1 MSDANTSSTRRTFV
15 KTTTAAATTAAVAG
29 FPHIGRA
36 EIGSSNTIK
45 VGLIGCGG
53 RGTGAATQ
61 ALKADDK
68 VKLWAMAD
76 AFPEKIDGPLE
87 TLGAAFGKERVEVE
101 NKRKFTGLDAY
112 KELIDSDVDV
122 VLMATPPGYRPM
134 MLRAAIEAG
143 KHVFAEKPMAIDMA
157 GIHHLMETA
166 KIADE
171 KNLAIQHGYCWR
183 YSPANRVGFAKAHS
197 GDLGRITNFMGTYL
211 GGTVRALA
219 PDAKKPEGMG
229 DVEWQLR
236 NWINFE
242 WLSGGPLLEQCIHAV
257 DKMAWAMND
266 VAPVAAFGNGGRA
279 QRRDAGNVY
288 DNYSIVYEYPNNVF
302 CTIEQRQY
310 RDCFNENVSRIVC
323 EDGTV
328 IGPWKVSVK
337 DAEGKTTWKYRP
349 EKGVEQNMY
358 QTCHNEFFAN
368 LRAGKIVNSGEF
380 MAKSTALGILGREAA
395 HTGQRITW
403 DQLWATKEDQA
414 PNNPPMNAEMPIPAP
429 PVPGLDRLVE
439 A

>member
-1 MSDANTSSTRRTFV
+1 MSEPTPASRRNFL
-15 KTTTAAATTAAVAG
+15 KTTTAAGTATAVAG

-61 ALKADDK
+61 ALKADNN

-76 AFPEKIDGPLE
+76 AFEEKVDKPLQ
-87 TLGAAFGKERVEVE
+87 TLEAAFGKERVEVD
-101 NKRKFTGLDAY
+101 NKRKFVGLDAY
-112 KELIDSDVDV
+112 QKLIESDVDV

-171 KNLAIQHGYCWR
+171 KKLAIQHGYCWR
-183 YSPANRVGFAKAHS
+183 YSPANRIAFGKAL
-197 GDLGRITNFMGTYL
+197 GGELGRITGFIGTYL

-219 PDAKKPEGMG
+219 PDATKPEGMG

-236 NWINFE
+236 QWINFE

-266 VAPVAAFGNGGRA
+266 VAPVAAFGNGGRG

-288 DNYSIVYEYPNNVF
+288 DNYSITYEYPGNVF
-302 CTIEQRQY
+302 CQIQQRQY
-310 RDCFNENVSRIVC
+310 KDCFNENVSRIIC

-328 IGPWKVSVK
+328 IGPWQVSTK
-337 DAEGKTTWKYRP
+337 DAKGKTTWKYRP
-349 EKGVEQNMY
+349 DPDVEQNMY

-368 LRAGKIVNSGEF
+368 LRAGKIINSCEF

-403 DQLWATKEDQA
+403 DELWATKEDQA
-414 PNNPPMNAEMPIPAP
+414 PDNPPMDAKMPIPAP
-429 PVPGLDRLVE
+429 PVPGIDKLVT

>member
-1 MSDANTSSTRRTFV
+1 MSDSTNSSRRKFI
-15 KTTTAAATTAAVAG
+15 KTTTAAGTTAAVAG
-29 FPHIGRA
+29 FPHIGRS

-45 VGLIGCGG
+45 IGLIGCGG
-53 RGTGAATQ
+53 RGTGAANQ
-61 ALKADDK
+61 ALAADK
-68 VKLWAMAD
+68 NVKLWAMAD
-76 AFPEKIDGPLE
+76 AFPEKIDSPLE
-87 TLGAAFGKERVEVE
+87 TLSAKYGKERVEVP
-101 NKRKFTGLDAY
+101 KARQFIGMDAY
-112 KELIDSDVDV
+112 KQLAESEVDV

-166 KIADE
+166 KIATE
-171 KNLAIQHGYCWR
+171 KKLAIQHGYCWR
-183 YSPANRVGFAKAHS
+183 YSPANRVGFGKAL
-197 GDLGRITNFMGTYL
+197 GGELGRITSFVGTYL

-219 PDAKKPEGMG
+219 PEAVKPEGMG

-236 NWINFE
+236 HWINFE

-257 DKMAWAMND
+257 DKLAWAMGD
-266 VAPVAAFGNGGRA
+266 VAPVAAFGNGGRG

-288 DNYSIVYEYPNNVF
+288 DNYSITYEYPDNVF
-302 CTIEQRQY
+302 CQIQQRQY
-310 RDCFNENVSRIVC
+310 KDSFNENVSRIIC
-323 EDGTV
+323 ENGTL
-328 IGPWKVSVK
+328 IGPWKVSIK
-337 DAEGKTTWKYRP
+337 DAKGKTTWRYRA

-368 LRAGKIVNSGEF
+368 LRAGKIVNSAEF
-380 MAKSTALGILGREAA
+380 MARSTALGILGREAA

-403 DQLWATKEDQA
+403 DDLWASKEDQA
-414 PNNPPMNAEMPIPAP
+414 PDNPPLDAKMPIPAP
-429 PVPGLDRLVE
+429 PIPGIDKLVQ

>member
-1 MSDANTSSTRRTFV
+1 MSDSTNSTRRNFV
-15 KTTTAAATTAAVAG
+15 KTTTAATTATAVAG

-61 ALKADDK
+61 ALKSDDK

-76 AFPEKIDGPLE
+76 AFPEKIEGPLK
-87 TLGAAFGKERVEVE
+87 TLGATFGKERVEVAK
-101 NKRKFTGLDAY
+101 NRQFTGLNAFE
-112 KELIDSDVDV
+112 KLAASDVDV

-134 MLRAAIEAG
+134 MLRKCIEAG

-171 KNLAIQHGYCWR
+171 KKLAIQHGYCWR
-183 YSPANRVGFAKAHS
+183 YSPANRVGFAKAH
-197 GDLGRITNFMGTYL
+197 GGEMGRITSFVGTYL

-219 PDAKKPEGMG
+219 PDATKPEGMS

-236 NWINFE
+236 HWINFE
-242 WLSGGPLLEQCIHAV
+242 WLSGGPLMEQCIHAV
-257 DKMAWAMND
+257 DKMAWAMGD
-266 VAPVAAFGNGGRA
+266 AAPVAAFGNGGRG

-288 DNYSIVYEYPNNVF
+288 DNYSVTYEYPGNTF
-302 CTIEQRQY
+302 CQIQQRQY
-310 RDCFNENVSRIVC
+310 NNSFNENVSRIIC

-328 IGPWKVSVK
+328 IGPWRVSTK
-337 DAEGKTTWKYRP
+337 DAKGKTTWKYRA

-368 LRAGKIVNSGEF
+368 LRAGKIINSCEF
-380 MAKSTALGILGREAA
+380 MARSTALGILGREAA

-403 DQLWATKEDQA
+403 DELWATSEDQA
-414 PNNPPMNAEMPIPAP
+414 PDNPPLDGKMPIPAP
-429 PVPGLDRLVE
+429 PVPGIDKLVK

>member
-1 MSDANTSSTRRTFV
+1 MSDSHNPTRRNFI
-15 KTTTAAATTAAVAG
+15 KTTTAAGTTAAVAG

-76 AFPEKIDGPLE
+76 AFPEKLESPLK
-87 TLGAAFGKERVEVE
+87 TLSAAFGKERVEVDK
-101 NKRKFTGLDAY
+101 KRQFVGLDAY
-112 KELIDSDVDV
+112 KQLAESDVDV

-166 KIADE
+166 KLAKD

-183 YSPANRVGFAKAHS
+183 YSPANRVGFGKAFS
-197 GDLGRITNFMGTYL
+197 GDLGRITSFLGTYL

-219 PDAKKPEGMG
+219 PDASKPEGMG

-257 DKMAWAMND
+257 DKMAWAMGD
-266 VAPVAAFGNGGRA
+266 VAPIAAFGSGGRA

-288 DNYSIVYEYPNNVF
+288 DNYSLIYEYPGNVF
-302 CTIEQRQY
+302 CRIEQRQY
-310 RDCFNENVSRIVC
+310 SNCFNENVSRIIC

-337 DAEGKTTWKYRP
+337 NAKGRTTWKYRP
-349 EKGVEQNMY
+349 EPGVEQNMY

-380 MAKSTALGILGREAA
+380 MANSTALGILGREAA

-403 DQLWATKEDQA
+403 DELWATKEDQA
-414 PNNPPMNAEMPIPAP
+414 PDNPGFNDKMPIPAP
-429 PVPGLDRLVE
+429 PVPGIDKLVE